1 MELAQAFFLRF
12 SGCGTALLAVWI
24 VARCAV
30 SMLRQRYEPEV
41 WGYMELSGGGRQA
54 IHHWE
59 CILGRSSASDI
70 VLAGEQV
77 ERSHAAIQR
86 DDGGQWVLRDLS
98 RHGSVAIN
106 GKAVEKEAPLHS
118 GDRIRLGDAS
128 LRFLSL
134 TDAQRAAL
142 QKNRQSPGRA
152 VSPTL
157 TLLLLVLFQMLLLME
172 HLLYAEWEH
181 VFPVALSFA
190 FLIALE
196 WGAYLLI
203 RGVSVRGFEAETL
216 ALFLTT
222 VGFSVAASS
231 VPEGM
236 VKQSVLFLAAL
247 AGFFL
252 LGVWLRD
259 LRRARAL
266 RWLMGFAALGF
277 LGLTLLLSEEI
288 WGAKNWL
295 SVAGQSLQPSEF
307 VKIAFVYAGAATLDR
322 LFRRRNLLLF
332 IAFSAVCVGALAL
345 MGDFGTALVFFTCF
359 LVISFLRSGSFATLF
374 LALGSAALGVL
385 LVLTVK
391 PYVALRF
398 LTWGHAWETPL
409 GAGFQQVRAMSA
421 LASGGLFGRGAGNGW
436 LQGVV
441 AADTDLVFAVVCEE
455 LGLIVG
461 VCCVFAILLMAFFSV
476 RSAATGRSS
485 FYVIAS
491 CATVTIFMA
500 QMALNVFGSL
510 DLLPF
515 TGVTFPFVSR
525 GGSSLISCWIM
536 MAYIK
541 AGDTRQSGSFALRSS
556 FGRQSGGPAASKKAP
571 DAKKPASAGSSPKA
585 AASGQT
591 AGKSAK
597 KAAGAAKAPEKKTS
611 APKKSGG
618 KGAGR

>member
-1 MELAQAFFLRF
+1 MELAQAYFLRF
-12 SGCGTALLAVWI
+12 SGVGAAVLAVWI

-41 WGYMELSGGGRQA
+41 WGYMELPGGVSRA

-70 VLAGEQV
+70 VLTGEQV
-77 ERSHAAIQR
+77 ERTHAAIQR
-86 DDGGQWVLRDLS
+86 DDAGEWILRDLS
-98 RHGSVAIN
+98 RRGQVAIN
-106 GKAVEKEAPLHS
+106 GKAVEGEAPLHG

-134 TDAQRAAL
+134 TDAQRASL
-142 QKNRQSPGRA
+142 QKKRQDPGRA
-152 VSPTL
+152 VSPTV
-157 TLLLLVLFQMLLLME
+157 TLLLLVLFQLLLLTE
-172 HLLYAEWEH
+172 HLLYAEMEH

-374 LALGSAALGVL
+374 LALGAAALGVL

-391 PYVALRF
+391 PYVARRF
-398 LTWGHAWETPL
+398 LTWGHAWDTPL

-421 LASGGLFGRGAGNGW
+421 AAAGGLFGRGAGNGW

-455 LGLIVG
+455 LGLVAG
-461 VCCVFAILLMAFFSV
+461 VCCILAILLLAFFSV

-541 AGDTRQSGSFALRSS
+541 AGDTRQSGSFALRTS
-556 FGRQSGGPAASKKAP
+556 FGRQNDGASAPKKA
-571 DAKKPASAGSSPKA
+571 APAGKTRSGAGTPQS
-585 AASGQT
+585 
-591 AGKSAK
+591 AGKSGK
-597 KAAGAAKAPEKKTS
+597 KTAPAGKTPEKKS
-611 APKKSGG
+611 PAPKKSGG